1 MTSTPENRPAES
13 GNEPTTYNLLFVCS
27 GNTCRSPLAQAIAER
42 LVNERGWTHVSVN
55 SAGTAA
61 LPALPASTNAIAVA
75 REQGIDL
82 NHHRS
87 QALTHELLDWADLI
101 LVMSPS
107 QLLAVVDLGGGEK
120 VALTTDFLEGPGLGS
135 AIEDPFGGDME
146 AYRRTYEQIREAVTG
161 VLDKLEPILA
171 P

>member
-1 MTSTPENRPAES
+1 MTSTPENRAPEP

-27 GNTCRSPLAQAIAER
+27 GNTCRSPLARAIAQQQVE
-42 LVNERGWTHVSVN
+42 ERGWTHVRIE

-61 LPALPASTNAIAVA
+61 LPALPASPNAAAVA
-75 REQGIDL
+75 QERGLDL
-82 NHHRS
+82 AQHRS
-87 QALTHELLDWADLI
+87 QALTHALLDWADLV

-107 QLLAVVDLGGGEK
+107 QLLAVADLGGAEK
-120 VALTTDFLEGPGLGS
+120 VALTTDFIDGPGLGT

-146 AYRRTYEQIREAVTG
+146 AYRRTYDQILDAVTG
-161 VLDKLEPILA
+161 VLDKLEPIVA

>member
-1 MTSTPENRPAES
+1 MTSKPGDSER

-27 GNTCRSPLAQAIAER
+27 GNTCRSPLARAIAEER
-42 LVNERGWTHVSVN
+42 VARRGWTHVRVG

-61 LPALPASTNAIAVA
+61 LPALPASENAVLIA
-75 REQGIDL
+75 RERGLDL
-82 NHHRS
+82 TAHRS
-87 QALTHELLDWADLI
+87 RALTHDILTWADLV

-107 QLLAVVDLGGGEK
+107 QLLAVAELGGADK
-120 VALTTDFLEGPGLGS
+120 AALATDFLEGPAMGTP
-135 AIEDPFGGDME
+135 IEDPFGGDMD
-146 AYRRTYEQIREAVTG
+146 AYRRAFEQIHEAVDG

>member
-1 MTSTPENRPAES
+1 MTLRSDESPEA

-27 GNTCRSPLAQAIAER
+27 GNTCRSPLARAIAEER
-42 LVNERGWTHVSVN
+42 VARRGWTHVRVA

-61 LPALPASTNAIAVA
+61 LPALPASENALAIASE
-75 REQGIDL
+75 RGL
-82 NHHRS
+82 NLSAHRS
-87 QALTHELLDWADLI
+87 QALTHEALAWADLV

-107 QLLAVVDLGGGEK
+107 QLLAVADLGASGK
-120 VALTTDFLEGPGLGS
+120 VALATDFMDGPAMGT
-135 AIEDPFGGDME
+135 AIEDPFGGDMD
-146 AYRRTYEQIREAVTG
+146 AYRRAFDQIREAVDS